1 MGGTQNRVRETVKPD
16 AEDMSY
22 FSHYDRFYSLLTV
35 AIMVVIVS
43 AFDVN
48 TVSNPK
54 SFMTLYAESKGA
66 MILCRYLYGCGL
78 PLLATRMAIRSNSGA
93 TIDEMLR
100 YMGPIFRSMGKVHYA
115 RFSVLS
121 QHITAHLKGPLGTV
135 WDQYRTLSL
144 RGNNSSIWNARN
156 FYPSQ

>member
-1 MGGTQNRVRETVKPD
+1 MKPD

-54 SFMTLYAESKGA
+54 SFMTLYAE
-66 MILCRYLYGCGL
+66 
-78 PLLATRMAIRSNSGA
+78 N
-93 TIDEMLR
+93 
-100 YMGPIFRSMGKVHYA
+100 
-115 RFSVLS
+115 
-121 QHITAHLKGPLGTV
+121 KGPFYSSNLIT
-135 WDQYRTLSL
+135 SL
-144 RGNNSSIWNARN
+144 TSLTMVDVFCYG
-156 FYPSQ
+156 QVL